1 MTLTQR
7 RLIASL
13 DELYKE
19 ASVSQTQM
27 KLLDQSVQTATQS
40 LRLTNLRYSA
50 GEGTVLEVVDAQN
63 SLVGAES
70 SRADGAVRYY
80 IALANLQT
88 LTGNMP

>member
-1 MTLTQR
+1 MTQR

-19 ASVSQTQM
+19 ASVAQTQM
-27 KLLDQSVQTATQS
+27 TLLDQSVQTATES
-40 LRLTNLRYSA
+40 LRLTNLRYAA
-50 GEGTVLEVVDAQN
+50 GEGAVLEVVDAQN

-70 SRADGAVRYY
+70 SRAEGAVRYY
-80 IALANLQT
+80 VALANLQT